1 MFPLWRLPN
10 ALLCSGAPM
19 TSEAVFIQVGALA
32 DGFAPHGNLLATAS
46 LPAGENFTFYVA
58 GSEPQQLV
66 IEDEQTLSWN
76 GKRAPW
82 RATALRPDILFID
95 FLDPERDNASISAV
109 CNLTQR
115 NATLVYGQLPDEAA
129 ARLDAFSRVE
139 QGLPLTAVEARFVF
153 ARLDAQPG
161 PLPGFT
167 TALVGMRN
175 QYTYSPTERYE
186 HIYLNDNF
194 YAWQCLDGVEKGLA
208 DVDRCH
214 YVQVAEDLYLFVW
227 REKIIPTLGV
237 ILIDLQQMRTDGKIM
252 GYQGSDFGALSNF
265 PVGASAK
272 ILNVTR
278 HQE

>member
-1 MFPLWRLPN
+1 MER
-10 ALLCSGAPM
+10 
-19 TSEAVFIQVGALA
+19 
-32 DGFAPHGNLLATAS
+32 
-46 LPAGENFTFYVA
+46 
-58 GSEPQQLV
+58 
-66 IEDEQTLSWN
+66 QT
-76 GKRAPW
+76 RAR

-153 ARLDAQPG
+153 ARPDTQPG

-167 TALVGMRN
+167 DALIGMRN

-194 YAWQCLDGVEKGLA
+194 TPAVSGRCGKGAGGCRSLPLCA
-208 DVDRCH
+208 
-214 YVQVAEDLYLFVW
+214 
-227 REKIIPTLGV
+227 G
-237 ILIDLQQMRTDGKIM
+237 G
-252 GYQGSDFGALSNF
+252 
-265 PVGASAK
+265 
-272 ILNVTR
+272 
-278 HQE
+278 

>member
-1 MFPLWRLPN
+1 
-10 ALLCSGAPM
+10 M
-19 TSEAVFIQVGALA
+19 TRRS
-32 DGFAPHGNLLATAS
+32 
-46 LPAGENFTFYVA
+46 AGTTSARPGGQPPCARTFC
-58 GSEPQQLV
+58 
-66 IEDEQTLSWN
+66 LS
-76 GKRAPW
+76 
-82 RATALRPDILFID
+82 TS
-95 FLDPERDNASISAV
+95 LDPERDNASISAV

-153 ARLDAQPG
+153 ARLDEQSG
-161 PLPGFT
+161 PLPDFT
-167 TALVGMRN
+167 DALIGMRN

-194 YAWQCLDGVEKGLA
+194 YTWQCLDGVEKGLA

>member
-1 MFPLWRLPN
+1 
-10 ALLCSGAPM
+10 M

-46 LPAGENFTFYVA
+46 LPAGERFTFYA
-58 GSEPQQLV
+58 DGSEPQQLV
-66 IEDEQTLSWN
+66 IENDQTLLWN
-76 GKRAPW
+76 GNRAPW

-153 ARLDAQPG
+153 ARLDTQPG
-161 PLPGFT
+161 PLPDFT

-227 REKIIPTLGV
+227 REKIIPTLGA

-252 GYQGSDFGALSNF
+252 GYQDSDFGALSNF

-272 ILNVTR
+272 IFNVTR

>member
-1 MFPLWRLPN
+1 
-10 ALLCSGAPM
+10 M

-46 LPAGENFTFYVA
+46 LPAGERFTFYA
-58 GSEPQQLV
+58 DGSEPQQLV
-66 IEDEQTLSWN
+66 IENAQTLLWN

-153 ARLDAQPG
+153 ARLDTQPG
-161 PLPGFT
+161 PLPDFT

-237 ILIDLQQMRTDGKIM
+237 ILIDLQLMRTDGKIM

>member
-1 MFPLWRLPN
+1 
-10 ALLCSGAPM
+10 M

-153 ARLDAQPG
+153 ARLDTQPG

-167 TALVGMRN
+167 DALIGMRN

-237 ILIDLQQMRTDGKIM
+237 ILI
-252 GYQGSDFGALSNF
+252 
-265 PVGASAK
+265 
-272 ILNVTR
+272 
-278 HQE
+278 

>member
-1 MFPLWRLPN
+1 
-10 ALLCSGAPM
+10 M

-227 REKIIPTLGV
+227 QEKSLSPKKQVTA
-237 ILIDLQQMRTDGKIM
+237 
-252 GYQGSDFGALSNF
+252 AL
-265 PVGASAK
+265 
-272 ILNVTR
+272 
-278 HQE
+278 H

>member
-1 MFPLWRLPN
+1 
-10 ALLCSGAPM
+10 M

-46 LPAGENFTFYVA
+46 LPAGERFTFYA
-58 GSEPQQLV
+58 DGSEPQQLV
-66 IEDEQTLSWN
+66 IENDQTLLWN

-153 ARLDAQPG
+153 AGLDTQPG
-161 PLPGFT
+161 PLPDFT

-175 QYTYSPTERYE
+175 QYT
-186 HIYLNDNF
+186 
-194 YAWQCLDGVEKGLA
+194 
-208 DVDRCH
+208 
-214 YVQVAEDLYLFVW
+214 
-227 REKIIPTLGV
+227 
-237 ILIDLQQMRTDGKIM
+237 
-252 GYQGSDFGALSNF
+252 
-265 PVGASAK
+265 
-272 ILNVTR
+272 
-278 HQE
+278 

>member
-1 MFPLWRLPN
+1 MQPDAAQCHAGIRPAAGRSRRAAGRLQPGRTRI
-10 ALLCSGAPM
+10 A
-19 TSEAVFIQVGALA
+19 A
-32 DGFAPHGNLLATAS
+32 DRG
-46 LPAGENFTFYVA
+46 
-58 GSEPQQLV
+58 
-66 IEDEQTLSWN
+66 
-76 GKRAPW
+76 
-82 RATALRPDILFID
+82 
-95 FLDPERDNASISAV
+95 
-109 CNLTQR
+109 
-115 NATLVYGQLPDEAA
+115 
-129 ARLDAFSRVE
+129 
-139 QGLPLTAVEARFVF
+139 EARFVF

>member
-1 MFPLWRLPN
+1 
-10 ALLCSGAPM
+10 M

-115 NATLVYGQLPDEAA
+115 NATLVYGQLPD
-129 ARLDAFSRVE
+129 
-139 QGLPLTAVEARFVF
+139 
-153 ARLDAQPG
+153 
-161 PLPGFT
+161 FT

-272 ILNVTR
+272 LLNVTR